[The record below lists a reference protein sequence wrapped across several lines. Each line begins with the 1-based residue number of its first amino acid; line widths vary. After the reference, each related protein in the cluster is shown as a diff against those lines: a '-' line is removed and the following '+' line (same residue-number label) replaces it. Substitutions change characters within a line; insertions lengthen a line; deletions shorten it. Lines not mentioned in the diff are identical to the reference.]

1 MSTLKEEFEE
11 FEMAVYEGRMPS
23 EMAIEIRN
31 AFYGGAVTAIR
42 IMVEGSTES
51 GGKGFVAA
59 FERLS
64 NELEAFNAEVQGGS
78 K

>member
-31 AFYGGAVTAIR
+31 AFYGGATIAIG
-42 IMVEGSTES
+42 MMLDGSNK
-51 GGKGFVAA
+51 GGGQGFVDA

-64 NELEAFNAEVQGGS
+64 AELEAFNAMIQGGS